1 MVVDVIE
8 TFSWVNNTCLVNRN
22 ADQVLDIKFC
32 FAILLQKPPVFS
44 VSGNPNNW
52 NAYYDNF

>member
-44 VSGNPNNW
+44 VSGNPK
-52 NAYYDNF
+52 